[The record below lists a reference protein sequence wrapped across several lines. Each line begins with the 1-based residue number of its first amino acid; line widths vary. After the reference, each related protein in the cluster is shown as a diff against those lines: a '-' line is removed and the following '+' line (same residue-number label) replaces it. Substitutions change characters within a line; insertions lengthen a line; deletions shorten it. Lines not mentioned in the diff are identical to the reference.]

1 MSDGLRNAAIRN
13 AALAD
18 IAGLRARHGSVFNP
32 GIGGRAIGA
41 LVMTVIV
48 GLLVIA
54 VVRLDFSLAR
64 MWSGIGELGRIVGH
78 MIPPVPNSLPQATLY
93 LHALAETVA
102 IAFLGTLFGALL
114 AIPLALMAARNT
126 TVNWV
131 VQFFARRSSD
141 TIRSIDQLIWA
152 LIWVNVVGLGPFAGM
167 LAVMT
172 SDVGNLSKLFSEAI
186 ETADRKPVE
195 GVMSTGG
202 TRTLAIRFGIMPQVL
217 PVIASQVL
225 YFFESNTRSSTII
238 GIVGAGGIGL
248 HLAEQIRTLE
258 FQSVAFIILLIL
270 AAVIAIDFISGL
282 LRQAITGKAQL
293 TH

>member
-1 MSDGLRNAAIRN
+1 MSDSLRAHAMADLEGLRTRHPGVFRPGPASRLITV
-13 AALAD
+13 LVLGV
-18 IAGLRARHGSVFNP
+18 ILGLVVLS
-32 GIGGRAIGA
+32 
-41 LVMTVIV
+41 
-48 GLLVIA
+48 
-54 VVRLDFSLAR
+54 VVRLDFSIIRMLA
-64 MWSGIGELGRIVGH
+64 GLGELGRIIGH
-78 MIPPVPNSLPQATLY
+78 MMPPVPHNAAQAMLY

-102 IAFLGTLFGALL
+102 IAFLGTLFGAVL
-114 AIPLALMAARNT
+114 AFPLALLAARNT
-126 TVNWV
+126 TINRV

-172 SDVGNLSKLFSEAI
+172 SDVGSLSKLFSETI

-195 GVMSTGG
+195 GVISTGG
-202 TRTLAIRFGIMPQVL
+202 TKALAIRFGMLPQVL
-217 PVIASQVL
+217 PVIASQAL

-258 FQSVAFIILLIL
+258 FQAVAFIILLIL
-270 AAVIAIDFISGL
+270 AAVVAIDFVSGM
-282 LRQAITGKAQL
+282 LRQAIAGKAQL
-293 TH
+293 VH

>member
-1 MSDGLRNAAIRN
+1 MSN
-13 AALAD
+13 
-18 IAGLRARHGSVFNP
+18 GLRADALSDLSGLRTRHPTVFDP
-32 GIGGRAIGA
+32 GPRARIIMLGV
-41 LVMTVIV
+41 LCLLLGLV
-48 GLLVIA
+48 GLAL
-54 VVRLDFSLAR
+54 VRLDFSIARILA
-64 MWSGIGELGRIVGH
+64 GIGELGRIVGH
-78 MIPPVPNSLPQATLY
+78 MMPPVPHSWDQARLY

-102 IAFLGTLFGALL
+102 IAFLGTLLGAVLGF
-114 AIPLALMAARNT
+114 PLALLAARNT
-126 TVNWV
+126 TISRA
-131 VQFFARRSSD
+131 VQFLARRSSD
-141 TIRSIDQLIWA
+141 TIRGVDQLIWA

-172 SDVGNLSKLFSEAI
+172 SDIGNLSKLFSEAI

-195 GVMSTGG
+195 GVLSTGG
-202 TRTLAIRFGIMPQVL
+202 TRALSIRFGVLPQVL

-270 AAVIAIDFISGL
+270 VAVIAIDFISGHV
-282 LRQAITGKAQL
+282 RQAITGRAQL
-293 TH
+293 VH

>member
-1 MSDGLRNAAIRN
+1 MSGRLRD

-18 IAGLRARHGSVFNP
+18 LAGLRARHGGVFNP
-32 GIGGRAIGA
+32 GPMGRIAVLG
-41 LVMTVIV
+41 
-48 GLLVIA
+48 VIA
-54 VVRLDFSLAR
+54 ALLGLVVLSVVRLEFSLWR
-64 MWSGIGELGRIVGH
+64 ILSGMGELGRITGL
-78 MIPPVPNSLPQATLY
+78 MIPPLPASWAQAVLY

-102 IAFLGTLFGALL
+102 IAFLGTLLGALL
-114 AIPLALMAARNT
+114 AFPIALLAARNT
-126 TVNWV
+126 TINRV
-131 VQFFARRSSD
+131 VQFLARRSSD
-141 TIRSIDQLIWA
+141 TIRGVDQLIWA

-172 SDVGNLSKLFSEAI
+172 SDIGNLSKLFGEAI

-195 GVMSTGG
+195 GVLSTGG
-202 TRTLAIRFGIMPQVL
+202 TRLASIRFGVLPQVL
-217 PVIASQVL
+217 PVIASQAL

-270 AAVIAIDFISGL
+270 ATVVAIDFISGH
-282 LRQAITGKAQL
+282 LRQAITGKSTL
-293 TH
+293 VH

>member
-1 MSDGLRNAAIRN
+1 MTATH
-13 AALAD
+13 
-18 IAGLRARHGSVFNP
+18 GLRANALSDLPGLRTRHPGVFNP
-32 GIGGRAIGA
+32 GPMQRVVTIGVLALLLGLVVLAI
-41 LVMTVIV
+41 
-48 GLLVIA
+48 
-54 VVRLDFSLAR
+54 VRLEFSFWRILAG
-64 MWSGIGELGRIVGH
+64 MGELGRIVGH
-78 MIPPVPNSLPQATLY
+78 MMPPVPDSWDQATLY

-102 IAFLGTLFGALL
+102 IAFLGTLLGAVL
-114 AIPLALMAARNT
+114 AVPLALMAARNT
-126 TVNWV
+126 TINRV

-141 TIRSIDQLIWA
+141 TIRGVDQLIWA

-172 SDVGNLSKLFSEAI
+172 SDIGNLSKLFSEAL

-195 GVMSTGG
+195 GVISTGG
-202 TRTLAIRFGIMPQVL
+202 TRMLGIRFGVIPQVL
-217 PVIASQVL
+217 PVIASQAL

-270 AAVIAIDFISGL
+270 GAVIAIDFVSGL
-282 LRQAITGKAQL
+282 LRQAITGRATL
-293 TH
+293 VH

>member
-1 MSDGLRNAAIRN
+1 MTATHGLRANA
-13 AALAD
+13 LSD
-18 IAGLRARHGSVFNP
+18 LPGLRARHPGVFNP
-32 GIGGRAIGA
+32 GPMRRVVTIGVLSLLLGFVVLAI
-41 LVMTVIV
+41 
-48 GLLVIA
+48 
-54 VVRLDFSLAR
+54 VRLEFSFSRILTG
-64 MWSGIGELGRIVGH
+64 MGELGRIVGH
-78 MIPPVPNSLPQATLY
+78 MMPPVPHSWAQATLY

-102 IAFLGTLFGALL
+102 IAFLGTLLGAVL
-114 AIPLALMAARNT
+114 AVPLALMAARNT
-126 TVNWV
+126 TINRV

-141 TIRSIDQLIWA
+141 TIRGVDQLIWA

-172 SDVGNLSKLFSEAI
+172 SDIGNLSKLFSEAI

-195 GVMSTGG
+195 GVISTGG
-202 TRTLAIRFGIMPQVL
+202 TRMLGIRFGVIPQVL
-217 PVIASQVL
+217 PVIASQAL

-270 AAVIAIDFISGL
+270 GAVIAIDYVSGL
-282 LRQAITGKAQL
+282 LRQAITGRATL
-293 TH
+293 VH